1 MDSIYSVTPSAKFSS
16 LSRRKG
22 IQKNR
27 ERNAM
32 TLVPVASEI
41 KQRVTSARMLR
52 MKQLQNQL
60 GEAHHR
66 ISVRRNNLQF
76 KLKSNNNNRELK

>member
-1 MDSIYSVTPSAKFSS
+1 MDSIYSATSKFSA

-27 ERNAM
+27 TPSIA
-32 TLVPVASEI
+32 LIPAVSEI

-52 MKQLQNQL
+52 MKQLQNQI
-60 GEAHHR
+60 GEAQHR
-66 ISVRRNNLQF
+66 ISV
-76 KLKSNNNNRELK
+76 S

>member
-1 MDSIYSVTPSAKFSS
+1 MGSIYSAKSGAKFSA

-27 ERNAM
+27 DRNAVNL
-32 TLVPVASEI
+32 TPAISEV

-52 MKQLQNQL
+52 TKQLQNQL

-66 ISVRRNNLQF
+66 ISLRLNLRF
-76 KLKSNNNNRELK
+76 LN

>member
-1 MDSIYSVTPSAKFSS
+1 MDSIYSSAKFSA

-22 IQKNR
+22 IQKSR
-27 ERNAM
+27 ERNSM

-66 ISVRRNNLQF
+66 ISVGSIHNLETM
-76 KLKSNNNNRELK
+76 KNV

>member
-1 MDSIYSVTPSAKFSS
+1 MDSIYSVTPSAKFSA

-32 TLVPVASEI
+32 TLVPAASEI

-66 ISVRRNNLQF
+66 ISV
-76 KLKSNNNNRELK
+76 SHI